1 MSILINL
8 LGDMSELL
16 EKGISATDKVPKHSR
31 IEIINVLGEGTY
43 GEVWRAFDLK
53 LNTEVAVKRFK
64 ELNCPRWGFSVSALR
79 EITFLKSLNHK
90 NLSNLIDVIYEGDIT
105 SQNLLLIMELED
117 MNLDK
122 WMSRKR
128 GNIELFDCSLIIN
141 QILSGCNYL
150 HQRHILHR
158 DIKPDNIL
166 INQRTGC
173 VKIADLGLARVYDC
187 NNSDSRYSTYVQAL
201 WYRAPEI
208 LLGESSYN
216 EKIDIWSIG

>member
-1 MSILINL
+1 
-8 LGDMSELL
+8 MSERL
-16 EKGISATDKVPKHSR
+16 EKQPLNSDKLPKHPR
-31 IEIINVLGEGTY
+31 IEFISVLGEGTY

-53 LNTEVAVKRFK
+53 LNVEVAVKRFK

-90 NLSNLIDVIYEGDIT
+90 HLSNLIDVIYEGDLT
-105 SQNLLLIMELED
+105 SKNLLLIIELED
-117 MNLDK
+117 MNLDN
-122 WMSRKR
+122 WMSRKQL
-128 GNIELFDCSLIIN
+128 NIELIDCSRIIH
-141 QILSGCNYL
+141 QILLGCNYL

-173 VKIADLGLARVYDC
+173 VKIADLGLARIYDC
-187 NNSDSRYSTYVQAL
+187 NNGDSRYSTYVQAL